1 VKLGNKRHQ
10 IETISKERDESS
22 CVEETRISAHRID
35 LRSSFVSGDSPVEGP
50 DGWSMRKRPQPLPRE
65 NPMIAFSRVLGHEVA
80 ATLMED
86 VEEIRTP
93 SSTFM
98 RTSSKPSRR
107 RKTCS
112 IRQKAI
118 AVGEAHIDCRAI
130 GGAQCSQDFDHACA
144 VDPRSARAPRRSTA
158 SVVRCSRG
166 QTGDATTI
174 FRRNVVLHPE
184 DANVYD
190 SLAEAYMKAGRKN
203 LAISNYEHS
212 LKLNPQNE
220 NARTQLK
227 KLHS

>member
-1 VKLGNKRHQ
+1 
-10 IETISKERDESS
+10 
-22 CVEETRISAHRID
+22 
-35 LRSSFVSGDSPVEGP
+35 
-50 DGWSMRKRPQPLPRE
+50 
-65 NPMIAFSRVLGHEVA
+65 
-80 ATLMED
+80 
-86 VEEIRTP
+86 
-93 SSTFM
+93 
-98 RTSSKPSRR
+98 
-107 RKTCS
+107 
-112 IRQKAI
+112 
-118 AVGEAHIDCRAI
+118 
-130 GGAQCSQDFDHACA
+130 
-144 VDPRSARAPRRSTA
+144 
-158 SVVRCSRG
+158 VRCSRG

>member
-1 VKLGNKRHQ
+1 MKAVVLKKPGLAL
-10 IETISKERDESS
+10 IESISVPVSS
-22 CVEETRISAHRID
+22 QETVLLKVRMVGLCGSD
-35 LRSSFVSGDSPVEGP
+35 LNAFRG
-50 DGWSMRKRPQPLPRE
+50 K

-220 NARTQLK
+220 NARMQLK